1 MNRFCWQ
8 RVHCRGFALNC
19 FSTASWARWLRFPW
33 CVHDETGSPACEGSN
48 QLRSCLGRSQVQTQ
62 HSASKVTKAQEV
74 QRDIAGKDRVSGS
87 SQAAQVGRL
96 RSHECGKAPEAGEAS
111 GAREEAPGSTF
122 LHCWPP
128 RSFFREALSEDAL
141 IWFCLLT
148 IFHVFLPE
156 ILIKI
161 K

>member
-1 MNRFCWQ
+1 
-8 RVHCRGFALNC
+8 
-19 FSTASWARWLRFPW
+19 
-33 CVHDETGSPACEGSN
+33 
-48 QLRSCLGRSQVQTQ
+48 VQTQ

-122 LHCWPP
+122 LHRWPP
-128 RSFFREALSEDAL
+128 RSFFREALCEDAL